1 VAGAFGGTEPAAPTS
16 GAREPAAAFS
26 AKIPFASASLR
37 LPGPGAVGTIG
48 PVRVTL
54 PTGALYYG
62 GLGALA
68 ITGALDPMVAV
79 GAALAGVAFGRRLFG
94 GPVPEVGPAGEQA
107 RSTPHATDNG
117 AAPSS

>member
-1 VAGAFGGTEPAAPTS
+1 VAGVFGGTEPEAAP

-26 AKIPFASASLR
+26 AKLPFASASLR
-37 LPGPGAVGTIG
+37 LPGPGAVGTVG

-62 GLGALA
+62 GLGALVIA
-68 ITGALDPMVAV
+68 GALDPVVGV
-79 GAALAGVAFGRRLFG
+79 GAALAGVAFGRRLLRD
-94 GPVPEVGPAGEQA
+94 PAPEVGPSGEPA
-107 RSTPHATDNG
+107 PSTPRPKSNG